1 MVLSLLPAAA
11 LAAEVPTG
19 DTEAVSA
26 DTESTGD
33 TKGTTAPSA
42 NTENTKDPEEDKEVP
57 EDTGETGSTEDTGD
71 TKDPED
77 ETSKGPQWNFA
88 PQQTGYSLGSDYS
101 YYYNSSWRYD
111 VDGYPGVPNYSY
123 ANTVWLRQ
131 NTLPD
136 EINALIK
143 AVEDAHPTTYEEIQ
157 AVAQKAVTSGAIS
170 QQLYDRFCPDPEK
183 DGSVVFHAPDS
194 GNNSYDIRFRYTDGA
209 WVATVETCLD
219 PAAHKAEGEAVGK
232 AHLALR
238 NGWSGN
244 GQRYL
249 LFRGLVT
256 KVTYEAD
263 VSNFTG
269 ASAAFA
275 KFYNLTDAD
284 LANWPTAKID
294 NNTFMSTSLAGADGV
309 LDLSKL
315 PAKVTNI
322 GGYAFG
328 RYVGDGLGNA
338 ITTVLLPEDMTTL
351 TLSENAFSNAS
362 AAVTIKG
369 RLTDAAAISAIKSL
383 GYNYI
388 DLITYSEGDIANDS
402 IHWIFNDGTLTLTGT
417 GAIPDY
423 TTGEASNRAP
433 WADKAI
439 TSLSIGEGITG
450 IGACAF
456 HNQTGLTGTV
466 TLPGTVK
473 TVGDRAFALAEAGG
487 ASLRLVYQKGITIAE
502 NARENRTE
510 ASEADREV
518 LASGNYGSIAKGG
531 DWDADGV
538 FQEPVLSNNVIYMIY
553 RDGSD
558 LVMELSG
565 TGATASFSYGAGQPQ
580 IDKDGH
586 NNPQPEEIRGED
598 GYGRKV
604 TKLIIDEGITS
615 VGYCAFEFFTSLKE
629 VVLPASLTT
638 IGSNAFHR
646 ALADGAKLYGA
657 QDGYNTE
664 LGNKGYTI
672 QFPRTVKTIGTYF
685 GKYGSTGAE
694 FDQVYFA
701 NPDTKI
707 DVTSRSGLFSNPDD
721 ITLAVNNKGA
731 DCQVRTWARTYSIKF
746 KDLSDQNAVDEQTDK
761 ANGITY
767 EVTGGTLYIN
777 AINDPLEATT
787 ANVPA
792 NLLTPEQIR
801 YVTKIVI
808 GNGVKTIAAD
818 AFFGYTN
825 VTEVTLPNTLES
837 IGSKA
842 FGVTDENRSLT
853 TIRIGKAATVADDA
867 FENRTLEVA
876 NVGKDAQKT
885 AFEGVATTINV
896 DNTYSV
902 LLIGNSYSEDAS
914 NCAPMTFSRLQQ
926 MLQNAYPDKDV
937 VVGLCY
943 SGGKTMAWHYDK
955 ALKGASAYSLRIAKG
970 DGTWTSAGN
979 MSSAAALSYM
989 DWDVVSLQPYAKET
1003 REGTGYNYSDNDKGE
1018 ESYNNSYITY
1028 EYTLD
1033 ESFGYMLHYVHC
1045 YAPSA
1050 QTYLYMTWQEVSDNT
1065 NLNAGAD
1072 DYAKIVENLVTKS
1085 ERYYGHYF
1093 KDSAGKISDS
1103 KAAGA
1108 QETKTDEHFADV
1120 IPVGTAVQNERS
1132 TYFALLAHNVEA
1144 ISGSVN
1150 LTSDPVRGLQRDSGH
1165 LSYNIG
1171 RYTAALTFAQKL
1183 TGKDSDTLMKNID
1196 VYPGTGLQKFPADY
1210 RAIMAAAVTNAIKQ
1224 PSQVTPF
1231 DAAYA
1236 VDPAVQAKTAVEAAS
1251 YAYHL
1256 SAAADYTEKDL
1267 ATRVQT
1273 AVDNAVSALKTKY
1286 PELTVSIAYTDK
1298 TAPTNNA
1305 SGSFTADVTITY
1317 GYTTVTASI
1326 TGMITADHHHNLTKT
1341 STQPILVPSSSENGT
1356 VSVSPKN
1363 AKKGATVTITVSPD
1377 KGYEVSNVTVKDAKG
1392 NTIQLT
1398 DQGNGTYTFV
1408 MPDSAVSVS
1417 ASFAAS
1423 STGSVFADVPADAYC
1438 ADAVAW
1444 AVENGIT
1451 NGKANGLFGTN
1462 DPCTRG
1468 QIVTFLWRAAGS
1480 PEPKGSA
1487 SVFTDV
1493 SADAYYAK
1501 AVAWAVENGITNGA
1515 TATTFAPDA
1524 TCTRAQ
1530 SVTFLFRAIGKLA
1543 GSKAAFGDVSAES
1556 YYAGAVD
1563 WAVENGVT
1571 KGTTDT
1577 TFSPDATCTR
1587 GQIVTFLY
1595 RAYQGK

>member
-1 MVLSLLPAAA
+1 MVLSLLPTAA
-11 LAAEVPTG
+11 LAAEVPAG

-26 DTESTGD
+26 DTEAAGD
-33 TKGTTAPSA
+33 TKDADVPSA
-42 NTENTKDPEEDKEVP
+42 DSDEEDKEAP
-57 EDTGETGSTEDTGD
+57 EDTGEAGGTEETGD
-71 TKDPED
+71 TKDAED

-88 PQQTGYSLGSDYS
+88 PQQTGYGLGSDYS

-143 AVEDAHPTTYEEIQ
+143 AVEDAHPMTYAEIQ
-157 AVAQKAVTSGAIS
+157 AVAQKAVTSGDIS
-170 QQLYDRFCPDPEK
+170 QELYERFCPAPEE

-194 GNNSYDIRFRYTDGA
+194 GNNSYDIRFQYTNDT
-209 WVATVETCLD
+209 WVATVETCPD
-219 PAAHKAEGEAVGK
+219 PAAHKAEGETVGK

-284 LANWPTAKID
+284 LKNWPTNTID
-294 NNTFMSTSLAGADGV
+294 SNTFMSTSLASADGV
-309 LDLSKL
+309 LNLSDLTT
-315 PAKVTNI
+315 KVTRI
-322 GGYAFG
+322 YGYAFG
-328 RYVGDGLGNA
+328 RYSPDAMGNA

-351 TLSENAFSNAS
+351 TLSENTFSNAS

-369 RLTDAAAISAIKSL
+369 RLTDAAAISAIQSL

-388 DLITYSEGDIANDS
+388 DLNTYSEGKIGDS
-402 IHWIFNDGTLTLTGT
+402 IHWIFNSGKLTLTGT

-423 TTGEASNRAP
+423 TTGEASNPAP

-439 TSLSIGEGITG
+439 TSLSIGDGITA

-456 HNQTGLTGTV
+456 YNQTGLTGTV

-473 TVGDRAFALAEAGG
+473 TVGDRAFALAEEGG

-502 NARENRTE
+502 NARENRAA

-518 LASGNYGSIAKGG
+518 LASGNYGSIAKRGS
-531 DWDADGV
+531 WDENDV

-553 RDGSD
+553 QDGSD

-565 TGATASFSYGAGQPQ
+565 TGATAAFSYGAGQPQ
-580 IDKDGH
+580 IDKNGH
-586 NNPQPEEIRGED
+586 DVPQPKEIRGED
-598 GYGRKV
+598 GYGRRV

-638 IGSNAFHR
+638 IGNNAFHR
-646 ALADGAKLYGA
+646 ALAYGAQLYGA
-657 QDGYNTE
+657 DGYNEE

-672 QFPRTVKTIGTYF
+672 QFPSTVKTIGTFF
-685 GKYGSTGAE
+685 GKYGSYGAE

-707 DVTSRSGLFSNPDD
+707 DVTNRSNLFSNPDQ
-721 ITLAVNNKGA
+721 ITLAVNNNGA

-746 KDLSDQNAVDEQTDK
+746 KDLSDQNAVDEKTDDV
-761 ANGITY
+761 NRITY

-777 AINDPLEATT
+777 AIDDPLVAAT

-792 NLLTPEQIR
+792 NLLTDEQIQ

-818 AFFGYTN
+818 AFFDYTN

-842 FGVTDENRSLT
+842 FGVTDANSSLT
-853 TIRIGKAATVADDA
+853 TIRIGKAAAVADDA

-876 NVGKDAQKT
+876 NVGKVEQKA
-885 AFEGVATTINV
+885 AFEDVAATINV

-914 NCAPMTFSRLQQ
+914 NCAPMTVSRLQQ

-943 SGGKTMAWHYDK
+943 SGGKTMAWHYHK
-955 ALKGASAYSLRIAKG
+955 ALNGASAYSLRIAKG

-979 MSSAAALSYM
+979 MSSAAALGYM
-989 DWDVVSLQPYAKET
+989 DWDVVSLQPYANET
-1003 REGTGYNYSDNDKGE
+1003 REGTGSNYSDLNGKE
-1018 ESYNNSYITY
+1018 NYNGSYIDY
-1028 EYTLD
+1028 SYTLD

-1050 QTYLYMTWQEVSDNT
+1050 QTYLYMTWEEVSDNT
-1065 NLNAGAD
+1065 QLNAGAD
-1072 DYAKIVENLVTKS
+1072 NYAKIVKNLVTNS
-1085 ERYYGHYF
+1085 TNYYGHYYT
-1093 KDSAGKISDS
+1093 DSDGKISDS
-1103 KAAGA
+1103 KTGV
-1108 QETKTDEHFADV
+1108 DEHTTGEHFDGV

-1171 RYTAALTFAQKL
+1171 RYTAALTFAQAL
-1183 TGKDSDTLMKNID
+1183 TDKDSDTLMKNID

-1210 RAIMAAAVTNAIKQ
+1210 RAIMAAAVTNAIKW
-1224 PSQVTPF
+1224 PSQVTLF
-1231 DAAYA
+1231 DSDYA
-1236 VDPAVQAKTAVEAAS
+1236 VDPASKAKTAVEAAS
-1251 YAYHL
+1251 YAYNL
-1256 SAAADYTEKDL
+1256 SAAADYTEEDL

-1273 AVDNAVSALKTKY
+1273 AVDNAVSTLKTQY

-1298 TAPTNNA
+1298 TAPTNTA
-1305 SGSFTADVTITY
+1305 SGSFAADVTITY

-1326 TGMITADHHHNLTKT
+1326 TGVITADHHHNLTKT
-1341 STQPILVPSSSENGT
+1341 
-1356 VSVSPKN
+1356 
-1363 AKKGATVTITVSPD
+1363 
-1377 KGYEVSNVTVKDAKG
+1377 DA
-1392 NTIQLT
+1392 Q
-1398 DQGNGTYTFV
+1398 
-1408 MPDSAVSVS
+1408 
-1417 ASFAAS
+1417 
-1423 STGSVFADVPADAYC
+1423 
-1438 ADAVAW
+1438 
-1444 AVENGIT
+1444 
-1451 NGKANGLFGTN
+1451 
-1462 DPCTRG
+1462 
-1468 QIVTFLWRAAGS
+1468 
-1480 PEPKGSA
+1480 
-1487 SVFTDV
+1487 
-1493 SADAYYAK
+1493 
-1501 AVAWAVENGITNGA
+1501 
-1515 TATTFAPDA
+1515 DA
-1524 TCTRAQ
+1524 TCTEDGFQAYWTCSDCGKFFSDEAGTQ
-1530 SVTFLFRAIGKLA
+1530 EIDDLDAWKSGDGKISASGHSYGTPAYTWTEDGTSCTAKMVCSVCSDEVSETATAA
-1543 GSKAAFGDVSAES
+1543 GE
-1556 YYAGAVD
+1556 
-1563 WAVENGVT
+1563 VT
-1571 KGTTDT
+1571 TPATCTVKGTTTYTATFT
-1577 TFSPDATCTR
+1577 TNEAFTQQTTTR
-1587 GQIVTFLY
+1587 QDVPTIPL
-1595 RAYQGK
+1595 QE